1 MQTGE
6 YSKTAMGTAF
16 MRAYHAAHDR
26 PPVFADFLAQ
36 RLLTAEEY
44 LASEERHLRAFQ
56 VFHPDRAAA
65 YLDDRAGALACWMQN
80 AGAPAI
86 VLARAKYGEDLL
98 EQAVGQGVRQYV
110 ILGAGMDTFAWRR
123 PDLLAKLEVFE
134 IDHPATQ
141 NHKRQRLRE
150 AGLEEPERLHF
161 LPLDFS
167 LDNLTKALG
176 RSAYDPLAPTF
187 FSWLGVTYYL
197 PWEAILST
205 WRAISEVAPPGSAV
219 TFDYLDADAFD
230 PARVSRRVQIMM
242 EIVIRVGEPM
252 ITGFAPETLAADL
265 AAEGLRLEENLG
277 PATIQERFFEG
288 RPDGYHA
295 CEHAHFAWAAV
306 ASRATPIRGERL

>member
-16 MRAYHAAHDR
+16 MRAYHAAQDR
-26 PPVFADFLAQ
+26 PPLFEDLLAQ
-36 RLLTAEEY
+36 RLLTEEEY
-44 LASEERHLRAFQ
+44 RTSEERHLRAFQ
-56 VFHPDRAAA
+56 VFHPEEAAA
-65 YLDDRAGALACWMQN
+65 YPEREEALARWMQN

-86 VLARAKYGEDLL
+86 VLGRARFSEELL
-98 EQAVGQGVRQYV
+98 EQAVKEGVRQYV

-123 PDLLAKLEVFE
+123 PDLLAHLEVFE
-134 IDHPATQ
+134 IDHPSTQ

-150 AGLEEPERLHF
+150 VGLEEPERLHF

-176 RSAYDPLAPTF
+176 RSAYDPQAPTF

-219 TFDYLDADAFD
+219 TFDYLDAAAFD

-242 EIVIRVGEPM
+242 EIVTRVGEPM

-265 AAEGLRLEENLG
+265 AAEGLQLQENLD
-277 PATIQERFFEG
+277 PAAIQERFFQG

-295 CEHAHFAWAAV
+295 CEHAYFAWAQV
-306 ASRATPIRGERL
+306 A